1 MPLHDDNTFLFLT
14 TKHNMYAGKKKKEKN
29 QLLTSARDQRH
40 VPSKA

>member
-14 TKHNMYAGKKKKEKN
+14 TKHNMYAGKKKKKN